1 MTETSRIFTPV
12 QIVEAAQEALDNWD
26 FDVEID
32 NGRSP
37 KFVKAM
43 KEALTFN
50 EDYARSL
57 WGEEMDLDSAFSD
70 IWDFLDEFAR
80 NMTDSTI

>member
-1 MTETSRIFTPV
+1 METGRMFTAS
-12 QIVEAAQEALDNWD
+12 QIAECASEALDNWD
-26 FDVEID
+26 FEVEID

-43 KEALTFN
+43 KEALDFN
-50 EDYARSL
+50 EEYAQEL
-57 WGEEMDLDSAFSD
+57 WGNEMDLDSAFSD

-80 NMTDSTI
+80 NMADST